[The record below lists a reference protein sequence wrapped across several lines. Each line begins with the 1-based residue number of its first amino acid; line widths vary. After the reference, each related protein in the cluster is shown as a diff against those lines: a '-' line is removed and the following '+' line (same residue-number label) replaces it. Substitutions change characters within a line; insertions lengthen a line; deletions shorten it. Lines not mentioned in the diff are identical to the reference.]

1 MALESFESPLWETRL
16 LRLAHHALDHHS
28 DNEPVHNGRE
38 HLVQAYEHCATITK
52 QHSRTFYLASGLLP
66 KEQRKA
72 VRALYAFCRV
82 SDDLIDEEEEH
93 QHQHIL
99 QWRQESLANHPPI
112 YNLVALAW
120 ADTRANFNIPR
131 RYAEQL
137 LDGVTSDLIH
147 TRYETFNELAQYCYG
162 VTSTVGLMAMHIVG
176 YEGHKAIPYA
186 IKLGVALQLSN
197 ILRDVQ
203 EDWANGRLYLPL
215 EELRMFN
222 LDEADIANGTID
234 HRWRAFMRFQIR
246 RARQLY
252 AEALPGV
259 AMLGKSG
266 RFAIAAAA
274 ELYRAILDDIEAH
287 DYDVFSR
294 RAHTTKREKLLN
306 LPGIWWRSKTNQYVH
321 LVHKPVHTQPTL
333 VACSHESPIEADNFE
348 ADNFYAVP
356 QG

>member
-1 MALESFESPLWETRL
+1 MALETLEPGVWESRL
-16 LRLAHHALDHHS
+16 LRLAHHALDH
-28 DNEPVHNGRE
+28 DTINEPIHDGRE
-38 HLVQAYEHCATITK
+38 HLAQAYAHCTAITK

-66 KEQRKA
+66 KEQRHA

-82 SDDLIDEEEEH
+82 SDDLVDKERQN
-93 QHQHIL
+93 QHQRIL

-147 TRYETFNELAQYCYG
+147 NRYETFAELAQYCYG
-162 VTSTVGLMAMHIVG
+162 VASTVGLMAMHIVG

-186 IKLGVALQLSN
+186 IKLGVALQLTN

-222 LDEADIANGTID
+222 LTEDDIAAGTID

-259 AMLGKSG
+259 AMLGKNG

-274 ELYRAILDDIEAH
+274 ELYRAILDDIEEH
-287 DYDVFSR
+287 DYDVFGR
-294 RAHTTKREKLLN
+294 RAHTTKQEKLN
-306 LPGIWWRSKTNQYVH
+306 HLPGIWWRAKTNQYAQ
-321 LVHKPVHTQPTL
+321 LVNQPVHTQPAL
-333 VACSHESPIEADNFE
+333 VVCTPSPAIEP
-348 ADNFYAVP
+348 DNFYAVP

>member
-1 MALESFESPLWETRL
+1 MALESFDPPLWETRL
-16 LRLAHHALDHHS
+16 LRLAHHALDHHN
-28 DNEPVHNGRE
+28 DNEPIHNGRE
-38 HLVQAYEHCATITK
+38 HLVQAYAHCATITK
-52 QHSRTFYLASGLLP
+52 QNSRTFYLASGLLP
-66 KEQRKA
+66 KKQRQA
-72 VRALYAFCRV
+72 VRAMYAFCRV
-82 SDDLIDEEEEH
+82 SDDLVDKEADN
-93 QHQHIL
+93 QHQRIL

-137 LDGVTSDLIH
+137 LDGVTSDLVH
-147 TRYETFNELAQYCYG
+147 TRYETFSDLAQYCYG
-162 VTSTVGLMAMHIVG
+162 VASTVGLMAMHIVG
-176 YEGHKAIPYA
+176 YEGHKALPYA
-186 IKLGVALQLSN
+186 IKLGVALQLTN

-203 EDWANGRLYLPL
+203 EDWENCRLYLPL
-215 EELRMFN
+215 EELRIFN
-222 LDEADIANGTID
+222 LDESDIERGEID
-234 HRWRAFMRFQIR
+234 HRWRAFMRFQIG

-252 AEALPGV
+252 TEALPGV

-294 RAHTTKREKLLN
+294 RAHTTKREKLAN
-306 LPGIWWRSKTNQYVH
+306 LPGIWWRSKTNQYIH
-321 LVHKPVHTQPTL
+321 LAEELVHNQPAL
-333 VACSHESPIEADNFE
+333 VADTPDSPVESDI
-348 ADNFYAVP
+348 FYPVP

>member
-1 MALESFESPLWETRL
+1 MALETLEPAVWETRL
-16 LRLAHHALDHHS
+16 LRLAHHALDH
-28 DNEPVHNGRE
+28 DTINEPIHDGRE
-38 HLVQAYEHCATITK
+38 HLAQAYEHCAAITK

-66 KEQRKA
+66 KAQRQA
-72 VRALYAFCRV
+72 ARALYAFCRV
-82 SDDLIDEEEEH
+82 SDDLVDKETH
-93 QHQHIL
+93 NQHQRIL
-99 QWRQESLANHPPI
+99 QWRQESLAKHPPV

-137 LDGVTSDLIH
+137 LDGVTSDLVH
-147 TRYETFNELAQYCYG
+147 DRYETFGELAQYCYG
-162 VTSTVGLMAMHIVG
+162 VASTVGLMAMHIVG
-176 YEGHKAIPYA
+176 YEGNKAIPYA
-186 IKLGVALQLSN
+186 IKLGVALQLTN

-203 EDWANGRLYLPL
+203 EDWQNGRLYLPL

-222 LDEADIANGTID
+222 LTEEDIAAGVID

-259 AMLGKSG
+259 AMLGRSG

-294 RAHTTKREKLLN
+294 RAHTTKQEKFSR
-306 LPGIWWRSKTNQYVH
+306 LPGIWWRSKTNGYVNLIH
-321 LVHKPVHTQPTL
+321 QPVHTQPAL
-333 VACSHESPIEADNFE
+333 VAVACAHDAPLEADNL
-348 ADNFYAVP
+348 YAVP

>member
-1 MALESFESPLWETRL
+1 MALETFEAPLWEARL
-16 LRLAHHALDHHS
+16 LRLAHHALDH
-28 DNEPVHNGRE
+28 DTINEPLNDGRE
-38 HLVQAYEHCATITK
+38 HLVQAYEHCAAITK

-66 KEQRKA
+66 KEQRQA
-72 VRALYAFCRV
+72 ARALYAFCRV
-82 SDDLIDEEEEH
+82 SDDLVDKETEN
-93 QHQHIL
+93 QHQRIL
-99 QWRQESLANHPPI
+99 QWRQESLANHPPT

-120 ADTRANFNIPR
+120 ADTRATFNIPR

-137 LDGVTSDLIH
+137 LDGVTSDLLH
-147 TRYETFNELAQYCYG
+147 TRYETFSELAQYCYG
-162 VTSTVGLMAMHIVG
+162 VASTVGLMAMHIVG

-186 IKLGVALQLSN
+186 IKLGVALQLTN

-203 EDWANGRLYLPL
+203 EDWENGRLYLPL

-222 LDEADIANGTID
+222 LSEEDIARGTID

-274 ELYRAILDDIEAH
+274 ELYRAILDDIEEH

-294 RAHTTKREKLLN
+294 RAHTTKREKLLH

-321 LVHKPVHTQPTL
+321 LADEPVHKQPAL
-333 VACSHESPIEADNFE
+333 VAFTQESPIEAE
-348 ADNFYAVP
+348 NFYVVP
-356 QG
+356 QE

>member
-1 MALESFESPLWETRL
+1 MALETFEAPLWEARL
-16 LRLAHHALDHHS
+16 LRLAHHALDH
-28 DNEPVHNGRE
+28 DTINEPLNDGRE
-38 HLVQAYEHCATITK
+38 HLAQAYEHCAAITK
-52 QHSRTFYLASGLLP
+52 QHSRTFYMASGLLP
-66 KEQRKA
+66 NEQQRA

-82 SDDLIDEEEEH
+82 SDDLVDKETDH
-93 QHQHIL
+93 QHQRIL
-99 QWRQESLANHPPI
+99 QWRQESLANHPPT

-137 LDGVTSDLIH
+137 LDGVTSDLMH
-147 TRYETFNELAQYCYG
+147 TRYETFGELAQYCYG
-162 VTSTVGLMAMHIVG
+162 VASTVGLMAMHIVG
-176 YEGHKAIPYA
+176 YEGYKAIPYA
-186 IKLGVALQLSN
+186 IKLGVALQLTN

-203 EDWANGRLYLPL
+203 EDWENGRLYLPL
-215 EELRMFN
+215 EELRLFN
-222 LDEADIANGTID
+222 LSEEDIAAGIID

-259 AMLGKSG
+259 AMLGRSG

-274 ELYRAILDDIEAH
+274 ELYRAILDDIEDH

-294 RAHTTKREKLLN
+294 RAHTSKREKLLN
-306 LPGIWWRSKTNQYVH
+306 LPGIWWRAKTNQYIQ
-321 LVHKPVHTQPTL
+321 LVDEPVHPEPAL
-333 VACSHESPIEADNFE
+333 VASTQESPIE

>member
-1 MALESFESPLWETRL
+1 MALESLESPLWETRL
-16 LRLAHHALDHHS
+16 LRLAYHALDHHS
-28 DNEPVHNGRE
+28 NNEPVHNGRE
-38 HLVQAYEHCATITK
+38 HLAQAYEHCATITK

-66 KEQRKA
+66 RKQRKA

-82 SDDLIDEEEEH
+82 SDDLVDREIDN
-93 QHQHIL
+93 QHQRIL

-120 ADTRANFNIPR
+120 ADTRANFDIPR

-137 LDGVTSDLIH
+137 LDGVTSDLVH
-147 TRYETFNELAQYCYG
+147 TRYETFNDLAQYCYG
-162 VTSTVGLMAMHIVG
+162 VASTVGLMAMHIVG
-176 YEGHKAIPYA
+176 YEGQQAIPYA
-186 IKLGVALQLSN
+186 IKLGVALQLTN

-203 EDWANGRLYLPL
+203 EDWENGRLYLPL
-215 EELRMFN
+215 EELQMFN
-222 LDEADIANGTID
+222 LSETDIARGQVD
-234 HRWRAFMRFQIR
+234 DRWRAFTRFQIQ

-259 AMLGKSG
+259 AMLGKNG

-294 RAHTTKREKLLN
+294 RAYTTKKEKLAH
-306 LPGIWWRSKTNQYVH
+306 LPGIWWRSKSNKYAK
-321 LVHKPVHTQPTL
+321 LVNVPVNTQPIL
-333 VACSHESPIEADNFE
+333 AANSHDSPVETENI
-348 ADNFYAVP
+348 YAVP

>member
-1 MALESFESPLWETRL
+1 MALETLEPAMWEARL
-16 LRLAHHALDHHS
+16 LRLAHHALDH
-28 DNEPVHNGRE
+28 DTGNEPVHNGRE
-38 HLVQAYEHCATITK
+38 HLSQAYEYCAAITR

-66 KEQRKA
+66 TKQRQA
-72 VRALYAFCRV
+72 ARALYAFCRV
-82 SDDLIDEEEEH
+82 SDDLVDKEKH
-93 QHQHIL
+93 NQHQRIL
-99 QWRQESLANHPPI
+99 QWRQESLANHPPV

-137 LDGVTSDLIH
+137 LDGITSDLVH
-147 TRYETFNELAQYCYG
+147 TRYETFGELAQYCYG
-162 VTSTVGLMAMHIVG
+162 AASTVGLMAMHIVG
-176 YEGHKAIPYA
+176 HDGAKAIPYA
-186 IKLGVALQLSN
+186 IKLGVALQLTN

-203 EDWANGRLYLPL
+203 EDWQNGRLYLPR

-222 LDEADIANGTID
+222 LDETDIAAGNID

-259 AMLGKSG
+259 TMLGKSG

-274 ELYRAILDDIEAH
+274 ELYRAILDDIEEH
-287 DYDVFSR
+287 NYDVFSH
-294 RAHTTKREKLLN
+294 RAHTSGREKLGQ
-306 LPGIWWRSKTNQYVH
+306 LPGIWWRATNNQYVH
-321 LVHKPVHTQPTL
+321 LVNEPVHTQPAL
-333 VACSHESPIEADNFE
+333 VACTHNAPVEADNFC
-348 ADNFYAVP
+348 AVP

>member
-1 MALESFESPLWETRL
+1 MALKSLEPALWETQL
-16 LRLAHHALDHHS
+16 LRLAHHALDHDAS
-28 DNEPVHNGRE
+28 NEPVRDGQE
-38 HLVQAYEHCATITK
+38 HLTQAYEHCAAITRK
-52 QHSRTFYLASGLLP
+52 HSRTFYLASGLLP
-66 KEQRKA
+66 KKQRQA
-72 VRALYAFCRV
+72 TRALYAFCRV
-82 SDDLIDEEEEH
+82 SDDLVDKASEN
-93 QHQHIL
+93 QHQRIL

-137 LDGVTSDLIH
+137 LDGVTSDLMH
-147 TRYETFNELAQYCYG
+147 TRYNTFDELTQYCYG
-162 VTSTVGLMAMHIVG
+162 VASTVGLMAMHIVG
-176 YEGHKAIPYA
+176 YEGSKAIPYA
-186 IKLGVALQLSN
+186 IKLGVALQLTN

-215 EELRMFN
+215 EELHLFN
-222 LDEADIANGTID
+222 LCEDDIARGEVD

-259 AMLGKSG
+259 ALLGKSG

-274 ELYRAILDDIEAH
+274 ELYRAILNDVEAH
-287 DYDVFSR
+287 HYDVFSR
-294 RAHTTKREKLLN
+294 RAHTTKQEKLTS
-306 LPGIWWRSKTNQYVH
+306 LPGIWWRAKTNQYIH
-321 LVHKPVHTQPTL
+321 LADKPVHTQPAL
-333 VACSHESPIEADNFE
+333 VACSQETAVD
-348 ADNFYAVP
+348 ADNFYVMS